1 MKKKKKGNSREVGL
15 KIGWILGQYFLKLKH
30 LHYGYWTG
38 ELQEDITNLRFAQEE
53 YVKFVVSHIPE
64 GVKTILDVG
73 CGSGGVAQKLL
84 SLGYEVDCVS
94 PNDYLI
100 KQTDELIGSKCEI
113 FKCKFEEL
121 ETQKRYDM
129 VMFLESFQYI
139 NMEKALFNTSRFLSD
154 GGFLFICD
162 IFRKD
167 IDQEHRQKGGHE
179 LKKFFSFMEEYP
191 FEKLEDIDITE
202 QTAPNIRLLDDAMN
216 QVAQPVIDS
225 IGGFLAQRYP
235 RSFKLVR
242 WRYRK
247 ELEKNY
253 KKYFGGGRTADD
265 FVKLKTY
272 RLMIYKK
279 RAPK

>member
-1 MKKKKKGNSREVGL
+1 MKKRKKGDSREVGL
-15 KIGWILGQYFLKLKH
+15 KIGWILGQYFLKLEH

-38 ELQEDITNLRFAQEE
+38 QLQEDITNLRFAQEE

-73 CGSGGVAQKLL
+73 CGSGRVAHKLI
-84 SLGYEVDCVS
+84 SLGYKADCVS

-100 KQTDELIGSKCEI
+100 RQADELIGGESEI
-113 FKCKFEEL
+113 FKCKYEEL

-129 VMFLESFQYI
+129 IMFLESFQYI
-139 NMEKALFNTSRFLSD
+139 SMEEALVKTSRFLND
-154 GGFLFICD
+154 EGCLFICD

-179 LKKFFSFMEEYP
+179 LKKFFALMEEYP

-202 QTAPNIRLLDDAMN
+202 QTAPNIRLLDDAMG

-225 IGGFLAQRYP
+225 IGEFLAQRYP
-235 RSFKLVR
+235 RSFKLVS
-242 WRYRK
+242 WKYRK

-253 KKYFGGGRTADD
+253 NKYFGGGRTADD
-265 FVKLKTY
+265 FIKFKTY
-272 RLMIYKK
+272 RLLIYKK
-279 RAPK
+279 RAVE